1 MGLSSLMIEKL
12 LGSGEVL
19 HLGAC
24 SFDDDPDSSL
34 SRKPA
39 KAARRSGT
47 SANISSWQRR
57 SKIGGAAAEPRTH
70 PFVKRQPQR
79 LGLDKSSTPAS
90 KRPGPALQNPSA
102 FPGKSLTRWV
112 SSWRPLRSGHPGTP
126 GAVPIATICAIAL
139 TSDNSSRPL
148 PSSWTSGS
156 RVIRRRPPKRS
167 PRRLAQIVPLLRHWR

>member
-12 LGSGEVL
+12 LGPGEVM

-24 SFDDDPDSSL
+24 SFDDDLDSSL

-39 KAARRSGT
+39 KARGVSGT

-79 LGLDKSSTPAS
+79 PGLDKSSTPAS

-126 GAVPIATICAIAL
+126 GAVPSATICAI
-139 TSDNSSRPL
+139 
-148 PSSWTSGS
+148 
-156 RVIRRRPPKRS
+156 RVDQRQF
-167 PRRLAQIVPLLRHWR
+167 LAPIAIELDEWLKSNPEAPT